1 VARKQGEDILR
12 RLAVSQQAI
21 VAVIFILLFAS
32 FAVFLPGFFQADNLI
47 ALLQSVAILGILGL
61 GMAVIVIGRGVDLS
75 MIAALAIPTALVL
88 QMVADGHSIGVALLA
103 GFGLSAVFGAVNGWL
118 VAYAEV
124 PPLFATLATGLFL
137 AGMGQ
142 AFFFSIEAV
151 PWPEAMAGLEVLG
164 RGQILGLPMQIWL
177 LAVVALL
184 VWVYLRWLKAGVYTY
199 AMGDNPMAARL
210 GGVPV
215 RPMVMVQYVSSALIA
230 TFAGLVMAASIGSMS
245 TRIFNSTWIYDVIL
259 VVVLGG
265 IGLSGGRGG
274 VSNVLI
280 GTLLI
285 GTLLNGVT
293 IMNVSFPVQNLIKG
307 LVLLAAIIIDSLLN
321 PRNEETAQQGD
332 I

>member
-1 VARKQGEDILR
+1 MRQ
-12 RLAVSQQAI
+12 LAVSQRFI
-21 VAVIFILLFAS
+21 VAAIFALLFAGFS
-32 FAVFLPGFFQADNLI
+32 IFLPGFVRADNLI
-47 ALLQSVAILGILGL
+47 TLLQNVAILGILGL

-75 MIAALAIPTALVL
+75 MMAALAIPTALVL
-88 QMVADGHSIGVALLA
+88 QMVTDGHSPLVALAA
-103 GFGLSAVFGAVNGWL
+103 GFGLSALFGAANGWL
-118 VAYAEV
+118 IAYAEV
-124 PPLFATLATGLFL
+124 PPLFVTLATGLFL
-137 AGMGQ
+137 AGLGQ

-151 PWPEAMAGLEVLG
+151 PWPGNISALEALG
-164 RGQILGLPMQIWL
+164 RGTLLGLPMQLWML
-177 LAVVALL
+177 GGVAFL
-184 VWVYLRWLKAGVYTY
+184 VWLYLKRLKAGAYTY

-210 GGVPV
+210 SGVPT
-215 RPMVMVQYVSSALIA
+215 RPMVILQYMSSALIA

-285 GTLLNGVT
+285 GTLLNGLT
-293 IMNVSFPVQNLIKG
+293 ILNVSYPVQNLIKG
-307 LVLLAAIIIDSLLN
+307 LVLLFAIIIDSLLN

>member
-1 VARKQGEDILR
+1 LR
-12 RLAVSQQAI
+12 RLAVSQQVI
-21 VAVIFILLFAS
+21 VAAIFLLLFSS

-75 MIAALAIPTALVL
+75 MIAALAIPTAWIL
-88 QMVADGHSIGVALLA
+88 QMVADGYSIWLA
-103 GFGLSAVFGAVNGWL
+103 VLTGFGLSAVFGAVNGWL
-118 VAYAEV
+118 IAYAEV

-137 AGMGQ
+137 AGLGQ

-151 PWPEAMAGLEVLG
+151 PWPEALAGLEVLG
-164 RGQILGLPMQIWL
+164 RGRALGLPMQIWL
-177 LAVVALL
+177 LATVAML
-184 VWVYLRWLKAGVYTY
+184 VWVYLRWLKAGLYTY
-199 AMGDNPMAARL
+199 AMGDNPLAARL
-210 GGVPV
+210 SGVPT
-215 RPMVMVQYVSSALIA
+215 RPMVMLQYVSSSLIA

-307 LVLLAAIIIDSLLN
+307 LVLLLAIIIDSLLN